1 MSITDELREWVTGAK
16 PAVVDGCSISVGT
29 MTYGCKKALLA
40 IADRID
46 AEHEKACDDAWDNGY
61 EADYLGIEK
70 WLTEHPQVMEHHG
83 WVRLPLDADGVPI
96 HIGDVIAYEDNT
108 KPKEVVALVPPSVV
122 MVEDGPRYA
131 DMCRHYHEPTVE
143 DVLRDVVTLCHNTWK
158 EGLAFEFYDVDDVM
172 KSSNIVEYAAKLR
185 LVGDDE

>member
-1 MSITDELREWVTGAK
+1 MSITDELREWMDRTTIRF
-16 PAVVDGCSISVGT
+16 DDRGCLLGT
-29 MTYGCKKALLA
+29 AEELTA

-122 MVEDGPRYA
+122 MVEDGPHYA
-131 DMCRHYHEPTVE
+131 DMCRHYREPTVE
-143 DVLRDVVTLCHNTWK
+143 DVLREFVTEFNRDDTELCD
-158 EGLAFEFYDVDDVM
+158 EEIIEQF
-172 KSSNIVEYAAKLR
+172 AAKLR
-185 LVGDDE
+185 LAESEEA

>member
-46 AEHEKACDDAWDNGY
+46 AEHEAACA
-61 EADYLGIEK
+61 EAYGDG
-70 WLTEHPQVMEHHG
+70 VMSVPIALDESQ
-83 WVRLPLDADGVPI
+83 WIKLPVDADGVPI
-96 HIGDVIAYEDNT
+96 RVGDVMDSKVDYLFDG
-108 KPKEVVALVPPSVV
+108 KPFTVRALVLC
-122 MVEDGPRYA
+122 EDGWEVGDGRFGNRYEP
-131 DMCRHYHEPTVE
+131 DSLHHHHEPTVE

-158 EGLAFEFYDVDDVM
+158 EESPFHFYDVDDVM
-172 KSSNIVEYAAKLR
+172 KSGNIAEYASRLR
-185 LVGDDE
+185 LAGDAE